1 MAGLDPAIHG
11 PPPSPGGPFMYAW
24 NKSGH
29 DDQSEVG
36 VMVGLDKHRVGIL
49 GASGY
54 TGAELL
60 RLLRYHPQAEI
71 VALTADRQA
80 GKPIGA
86 VFPHLAGENLPDLVT
101 IDEVDWSE
109 IEVVF
114 CGLPHGTTQ
123 EVIAGLPKHLKI
135 IDLSADFRLTDV
147 ATYAEW
153 YGHEH
158 RAPELQREAV
168 YGLTEIERD
177 RIRRAR
183 LVAVPGCYPT
193 AAQLPLIPLLR
204 AQLIDPDDII
214 IDAKSGVSGAGRAA
228 REGSLFCEVA
238 EGIHAYGVASHRHA
252 PEIEQGLSAAAGRPL
267 IVNFTP
273 HLMPMNR
280 GILSTI
286 YIRLGA
292 GTTSGDLRAVLE
304 DAYRGEPFVQVL
316 PDGSLPA
323 TRHVRATNLCLIGLS
338 RDRVANRAILV
349 SALDNLVKG
358 ASGQAI
364 QDMNAMLGIPE
375 TTALE
380 HRALFP

>member
-1 MAGLDPAIHG
+1 MSAQD
-11 PPPSPGGPFMYAW
+11 
-24 NKSGH
+24 
-29 DDQSEVG
+29 
-36 VMVGLDKHRVGIL
+36 RVRIGIL

-71 VALTADRQA
+71 RALTADRQA

-86 VFPHLAGENLPDLVT
+86 VFPHLAGEGLPDLLT
-101 IDEVDWSE
+101 IGEVDWSDLD
-109 IEVVF
+109 VVF

-123 EVIAGLPKHLKI
+123 EVIAGLPKHLKV
-135 IDLSADFRLTDV
+135 IDLSADFRLADT

-168 YGLTEIERD
+168 YGLTEIEREK
-177 RIRRAR
+177 IRRAR

-204 AQLIDPDDII
+204 ARLIDPDDII

-238 EGIHAYGVASHRHA
+238 EGVHAYGVAGHRHM
-252 PEIEQGLSAAAGRPL
+252 PEIEQGLSAAAGRKL
-267 IVNFTP
+267 VVNFTP

-286 YIRLGA
+286 YVRLAPGA
-292 GTTSGDLRAVLE
+292 TLGDLRTVLE
-304 DAYRGEPFVQVL
+304 GAYRGEPFVRML
-316 PDGSLPA
+316 PEGALPA

-338 RDRVANRAILV
+338 RDRLANRAILV
-349 SALDNLVKG
+349 SAIDNLVKG

-364 QDMNAMLGIPE
+364 QNMNAMLGIAE
-375 TTALE
+375 TTGLE

>member
-1 MAGLDPAIHG
+1 MSA
-11 PPPSPGGPFMYAW
+11 
-24 NKSGH
+24 
-29 DDQSEVG
+29 Q
-36 VMVGLDKHRVGIL
+36 DKFRIAIL

-60 RLLRYHPQAEI
+60 RLLRYHPRAEI

-80 GKPIGA
+80 GRPIGA
-86 VFPHLAGENLPDLVT
+86 VFPHLASEDLPDLVT
-101 IDEVDWSE
+101 IGEVDWTAVD
-109 IEVVF
+109 VVF

-123 EVIAGLPKHLKI
+123 EVIAGLPQHLKI
-135 IDLSADFRLTDV
+135 VDLSADFRLADI

-158 RAPELQREAV
+158 RAPELQRGAV
-168 YGLTEIERD
+168 YGLTEIERE
-177 RIRRAR
+177 RIQKAR

-193 AAQLPLIPLLR
+193 AAQLPLVPLLR
-204 AQLIDPDDII
+204 AGLIDPDDII

-228 REGSLFCEVA
+228 REGSLFCEVS
-238 EGIHAYGVASHRHA
+238 EGIHAYGVAGHRHA

-286 YIRLGA
+286 YVRFAQGA
-292 GTTSGDLRAVLE
+292 TVGDVRALLE
-304 DAYRGEPFVQVL
+304 GAYRDEPFVQVL
-316 PDGSLPA
+316 PEGALPA
-323 TRHVRATNLCLIGLS
+323 TRHVRTTNMCLIGLS
-338 RDRVANRAILV
+338 RDRVPNRAILV

-364 QDMNAMLGIPE
+364 QDMNAMLGLPE

>member
-1 MAGLDPAIHG
+1 MSTQDRFRI
-11 PPPSPGGPFMYAW
+11 
-24 NKSGH
+24 
-29 DDQSEVG
+29 
-36 VMVGLDKHRVGIL
+36 GIL

-71 VALTADRQA
+71 AALTADRQA

-86 VFPHLAGENLPDLVT
+86 VFPHLAGEDLPDLVT
-101 IDEVDWSE
+101 IGEVDWSALD
-109 IEVVF
+109 IVF

-123 EVIAGLPKHLKI
+123 EVIAGLPRHLKV
-135 IDLSADFRLTDV
+135 IDLSADFRLTDI

-168 YGLTEIERD
+168 YGLTEIERG
-177 RIRRAR
+177 RIRQAR

-204 AQLIDPDDII
+204 ARLIDPDDII

-228 REGSLFCEVA
+228 REGSLFCEVS
-238 EGIHAYGVASHRHA
+238 EGIHAYGVAGHRHA
-252 PEIEQGLSAAAGRPL
+252 PEIEQGLSLAAGHKL
-267 IVNFTP
+267 VVNFTP

-286 YIRLGA
+286 YVRLAPGA
-292 GTTSGDLRAVLE
+292 TIGDLRAVLE
-304 DAYRGEPFVQVL
+304 GAYRDEPFVRVL
-316 PDGSLPA
+316 PEGSLPA

-349 SALDNLVKG
+349 SAIDNLVKG

-364 QDMNAMLGIPE
+364 QNMNAMFGIPE

-380 HRALFP
+380 HRAVFP